1 MRSILVAA
9 LAVGLGWIGQQ
20 DRGAGRSLEFRFIGN
35 EAVAMSD
42 GRQTIVTDFPYQ
54 SGYSGYM
61 TFEASAAPKGDV
73 ISLIS
78 HAHRDHF
85 DSDAFLRTGWRIVG
99 GQSVTTRVPPGRL
112 IPVAQPTTVGD
123 ASITPI
129 ATPHAQIEHY
139 SYLVRWGG
147 RTAYFVGD
155 TENPDALVKQRG
167 LDVAFVTPW
176 LLRTVEK
183 RRLKIDA
190 RSIVVYHHQA
200 GESVPRSERCT
211 TPEQNSVFRLSFL
224 EGGQ

>member
-9 LAVGLGWIGQQ
+9 LALGAGWIGQQ

-61 TFEASAAPKGDV
+61 TFEASAAP
-73 ISLIS
+73 
-78 HAHRDHF
+78 
-85 DSDAFLRTGWRIVG
+85 
-99 GQSVTTRVPPGRL
+99 
-112 IPVAQPTTVGD
+112 
-123 ASITPI
+123 
-129 ATPHAQIEHY
+129 
-139 SYLVRWGG
+139 YLVRWGG

-155 TENPDALVKQRG
+155 TEDPDALVRQRG

-183 RRLKIDA
+183 QKLKIDA
-190 RSIVVYHHQA
+190 RSIVIYHHQA
-200 GESVPRSERCT
+200 GESVPRCERCT

-224 EGGQ
+224 EGGP

>member
-9 LAVGLGWIGQQ
+9 LAAGIGWIGQQ
-20 DRGAGRSLEFRFIGN
+20 DRGADRSLEFRFIGN
-35 EAVAMSD
+35 AAVAMSD

-61 TFEASAAPKGDV
+61 TFEASAAPTGNV
-73 ISLIS
+73 TSLIT

-85 DSDAFLRTGWRIVG
+85 DSDAFLRTNWRIVG
-99 GQSVTTRVPPGRL
+99 GQSVTARVPAERI
-112 IPVAQPTTVGD
+112 IPLAQPTTVGD
-123 ASITPI
+123 ARITPI
-129 ATPHAQIEHY
+129 ATPHARIEHH

-147 RTAYFVGD
+147 RTAYYVGD
-155 TENPDALVKQRG
+155 TEDPDELIKQRG

-176 LLRTVEK
+176 LLRTIET

-200 GESVPRSERCT
+200 GESVPRCERCT
-211 TPEQNSVFRLSFL
+211 TPQQNSVFRLPFL
-224 EGGQ
+224 EGAR